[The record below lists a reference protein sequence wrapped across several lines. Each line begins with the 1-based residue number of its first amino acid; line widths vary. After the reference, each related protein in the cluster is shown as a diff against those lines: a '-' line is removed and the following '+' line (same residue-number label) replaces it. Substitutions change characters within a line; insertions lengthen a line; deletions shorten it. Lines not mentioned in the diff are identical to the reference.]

1 MTPMVSPT
9 RRKPAK
15 LAVPLAPTTWPAAYW
30 TDTEPSGLKIIHQMV
45 TACPASSPVVDS
57 VKEIPLAVR
66 VNVEVLATDPAKV
79 VTGLVV
85 WVAAPPR

>member
-1 MTPMVSPT
+1 
-9 RRKPAK
+9 
-15 LAVPLAPTTWPAAYW
+15 
-30 TDTEPSGLKIIHQMV
+30 LKIIHQMV
-45 TACPASSPVVDS
+45 TACPASSPVDS

-66 VNVEVLATDPAKV
+66 VNVEVPATDPAKV